1 VTIKYA
7 DFHKNMLTSI
17 SIKNL
22 AIVEQLELDLST
34 GMSALTGETGAGK
47 SILIDALGLALG
59 NKADKGMV
67 RNGSKRAEI
76 NAVFDIT
83 GNYEALGWLQRH
95 ELDDGHECILRR
107 VVTTDNRSKAF
118 INGTPATLKLLQS
131 LGTLLVEIHGQH
143 AHQRLLSTSFQL
155 TSLDQFAGH
164 NQLLESSASAFSQWH
179 KTRQQY
185 QQLLSDEQDRAS
197 RLDLLEFQFQELQ
210 QLNLQPGETQQL
222 ENDFKTLSNADKLIQ
237 GCYALSSQLYDD
249 DNAIHNV
256 ISSLQNRLTDLTG
269 LDTRLSGNVEL
280 LESALINIHEC
291 SNELRHFADALDTDD
306 QTLGEVESRLQTIYE
321 MSRKYRLEPEAL
333 CQKAED
339 IEKELDQLKN
349 TDAQIEQL
357 QRLEQEQQ
365 QTYLTA
371 TEELHQSRVTA
382 AATLTAST
390 IELLR
395 TLAMPEVRFEIAI
408 EKLNVEKASKTG
420 LDRIEFLVSANPGQ
434 PVASLKKVASG
445 GELSRISLA
454 IQVATMNNINV
465 PTLIFDEVDV
475 GIGGGTAE
483 IVGRLLRKLG
493 TNQQVLCV
501 THLPQVAAQAHQH
514 LNVAKTQTSD
524 STTTTIGKLEENER
538 IREIARMLGGLELTD
553 QTMAHAREM
562 LETA

>member
-1 VTIKYA
+1 
-7 DFHKNMLTSI
+7 MLTAI

-22 AIVEQLELDLST
+22 AIVEELELDLST

-67 RNGSKRAEI
+67 RNGCNRAEI

-83 GNYEALGWLQRH
+83 ENIEALDWLKQH
-95 ELDDGHECILRR
+95 ELVDGHECILRR
-107 VVTTDNRSKAF
+107 IVTTDNRSKAY

-131 LGTLLVEIHGQH
+131 LGSFLVEIHGQH
-143 AHQRLLSTSFQL
+143 AHQRLLSTTFQL
-155 TSLDQFAGH
+155 ASLDQFAGH
-164 NQLLESSASAFSQWH
+164 QQLLANTASAFNQWQ

-185 QQLLSDEQDRAS
+185 QQLLNDEQDRAS
-197 RLDLLEFQFQELQ
+197 RLDLLQFQSQELQ
-210 QLNLQPGETQQL
+210 QLNLQPGETEQL

-237 GCYALSSQLYDD
+237 GCYGISSQLYDN

-256 ISSLQNRLTDLTG
+256 ISSLQNQLTDLAK
-269 LDTRLSGNVEL
+269 LDTRLSGNIEL

-291 SNELRHFADALDTDD
+291 SDELKHFADALDTDN
-306 QTLGEVESRLQTIYE
+306 QTLNEIESRLQTVYDT
-321 MSRKYRLEPEAL
+321 SRKYRLEPEQL

-339 IEKELDQLKN
+339 IEEELDQLKN
-349 TDAQIEQL
+349 ADAQIEQL
-357 QRLEQEQQ
+357 QQLEQEQQ
-365 QTYLTA
+365 HHYLA
-371 TEELHQSRVTA
+371 AVEKLRHSRINA
-382 AATLTAST
+382 AKTLTANT
-390 IELLR
+390 IELLKK
-395 TLAMPEVRFEIAI
+395 LAMPEVRFEIAI
-408 EKLNVEKASKTG
+408 DELDIEKASRTG
-420 LDRIEFLVSANPGQ
+420 LDKIEYLVSANPGQ

-454 IQVATMNNINV
+454 IQVSTMNNINV

-483 IVGRLLRKLG
+483 IVGKLLRKLG
-493 TNQQVLCV
+493 SNQQVLCV

-514 LNVAKTQTSD
+514 LNVAKTQTRD
-524 STTTTIGKLEENER
+524 TTTTTIGRLGKDER
-538 IREIARMLGGLELTD
+538 VREIARMLGGLELTD

-562 LETA
+562 LETV

>member
-1 VTIKYA
+1 
-7 DFHKNMLTSI
+7 MLTSI

-67 RNGSKRAEI
+67 RNGSDRAEI

-83 GNYEALGWLQRH
+83 ENHEALNWLKQH

-118 INGTPATLKLLQS
+118 INGTPTTLKLLQS
-131 LGTLLVEIHGQH
+131 LGSFLVEIHGQH
-143 AHQRLLSTSFQL
+143 AHQRLLNTSFQL

-164 NQLLESSASAFSQWH
+164 HELLESTASAFSQWQT
-179 KTRQQY
+179 TRQQY
-185 QQLLSDEQDRAS
+185 QQLLNDEQDRAS

-210 QLNLQPGETQQL
+210 QLNLQAGETEQL

-237 GCYALSSQLYDD
+237 GCYAISSQLYDD

-256 ISSLQNRLTDLTG
+256 VSALQNKLTVLSQ
-269 LDTRLSGNVEL
+269 LDRRLSGNIEL
-280 LESALINIHEC
+280 LESALINIQEC
-291 SNELRHFADALDTDD
+291 SDELRHFADSLDTDS
-306 QTLGEVESRLQTIYE
+306 QSLGEIESRLQTIYE
-321 MSRKYRLEPEAL
+321 MSRKYRLEPEEL
-333 CQKAED
+333 CQKTDE
-339 IEKELDQLKN
+339 IEKELAQLRN
-349 TDAQIEQL
+349 ADARIEQL
-357 QRLEQEQQ
+357 QQLELEQQDH
-365 QTYLTA
+365 YLA
-371 TEELHQSRVTA
+371 SAEKLHTSRSTA
-382 AATLTAST
+382 AKKLTKST
-390 IELLR
+390 VELLKK
-395 TLAMPEVRFEIAI
+395 LAMPEVRFEIAI
-408 EKLNVEKASKTG
+408 EQAGIEKASRSG
-420 LDRIEFLVSANPGQ
+420 LDKIEYLVSANPGQ

-483 IVGRLLRKLG
+483 IVGKLLRKLG
-493 TNQQVLCV
+493 SNQQVLCV

-514 LNVAKTQTSD
+514 LNVAKTQTHET
-524 STTTTIGKLEENER
+524 TTTTIARMGKDER
-538 IREIARMLGGLELTD
+538 IQEIARMLGGVELTD
-553 QTMAHAREM
+553 QTLAHAKEM
-562 LETA
+562 LETV